1 VYIDKRWE
9 DFTGKT
15 KKEIIEDNWLN
26 FIHQDDRER
35 CFNIQKDAVENRL
48 PYELEFQMPNKHG
61 EYRWIQSI
69 STPYIDNKNN
79 YDGYIGMAQD
89 FTDKKMAEE
98 GRERYQILSKR
109 TTDMILFIN
118 QNGSIIDANQA
129 AIDAYG
135 YNDEEITSINIKDLR
150 KDPHLT
156 EEHLMHAL
164 NGGITFET
172 EHVRKNGSTFI
183 AEISAHGADF
193 GGQKGIVSIIR
204 DITQRK
210 NSEIELHRAKVE
222 AENANKEKS
231 EFLANMS
238 HEIRTPLNGM
248 LGMID
253 LTLLTSLTSEQ
264 RENLETAKF
273 CANSLLNVI
282 NDILD
287 FSKMEAGKLV
297 IENVDFNIKLLVEEV
312 IKIHTPRCVDKGIE
326 LFYSFSSTI
335 PEYVKGD
342 PNRVMQILNNLIG
355 NATKFTISGEVNV
368 RISSVQ
374 TEDKDLTLHFSV
386 ADTGIGISEKGM
398 AKLFKS
404 FVQVDGS
411 FTREAGGT
419 GLGLVI
425 SKQLVEMMGGKI
437 WVDSKEGLGSTFY
450 FILSFHK
457 GKRIEESFPDEMT
470 TGKSTDKAKLKPL
483 NILVVEDDMVNQMVV
498 TRMLKRHGYTVE
510 IANNGL
516 EAVGMFKQGNYE
528 LILMDIQMPEMDGL
542 EAAKRMREIENGK
555 CYTPI
560 IALTAYALQGDRE
573 RFLKSSMDG
582 YVTKPIN
589 SSELLNSIDKVLNDD
604 KPMVYRV
611 GDNGEIEFFKEG
623 TYSPPIVD
631 MSSYNELL
639 PYIEE
644 LRDALEQSSVDS
656 LGRLANNIK
665 YTANSLGL
673 DQLKY
678 AAFKTELAL
687 RKGNIEMAFENALTV
702 YEEFKVFEK
711 QFILERVIKE

>member
-1 VYIDKRWE
+1 MSHVTKIDQREQALMLEDEITSVFEYAPVGVIVIDGNFDIKRINQVALDYLGNNEASVLNKTFGNGIGCENSLEDERGCGFGLQCQSCKLRRAATLAVTKNIPSKNFEDYKVLIIGQEIQKKWFKISVTPLKGKAEIGAVIYILDITVSKNTELEITESRDHYLRMLENFPSMIWKTDKVGACVYIDKRWE

-35 CFNIQKDAVENRL
+35 CFKIQKDAVENRL

-61 EYRWIQSI
+61 ENRWIQSI

-89 FTDKKMAEE
+89 FTDKKKAEE

-109 TTDMILFIN
+109 TTDMILFIR

-156 EEHLMHAL
+156 EEQLNCAL

-172 EHVRKNGSTFI
+172 EHVRKNGSSFI
-183 AEISAHGADF
+183 AEISAHGAEF

-222 AENANKEKS
+222 AEKANKAKS

-297 IENVDFNIKLLVEEV
+297 IENVDFNIKLL
-312 IKIHTPRCVDKGIE
+312 
-326 LFYSFSSTI
+326 
-335 PEYVKGD
+335 
-342 PNRVMQILNNLIG
+342 
-355 NATKFTISGEVNV
+355 
-368 RISSVQ
+368 
-374 TEDKDLTLHFSV
+374 
-386 ADTGIGISEKGM
+386 
-398 AKLFKS
+398 
-404 FVQVDGS
+404 
-411 FTREAGGT
+411 
-419 GLGLVI
+419 
-425 SKQLVEMMGGKI
+425 
-437 WVDSKEGLGSTFY
+437 
-450 FILSFHK
+450 
-457 GKRIEESFPDEMT
+457 
-470 TGKSTDKAKLKPL
+470 
-483 NILVVEDDMVNQMVV
+483 
-498 TRMLKRHGYTVE
+498 
-510 IANNGL
+510 
-516 EAVGMFKQGNYE
+516 
-528 LILMDIQMPEMDGL
+528 
-542 EAAKRMREIENGK
+542 
-555 CYTPI
+555 
-560 IALTAYALQGDRE
+560 
-573 RFLKSSMDG
+573 
-582 YVTKPIN
+582 
-589 SSELLNSIDKVLNDD
+589 
-604 KPMVYRV
+604 
-611 GDNGEIEFFKEG
+611 
-623 TYSPPIVD
+623 
-631 MSSYNELL
+631 
-639 PYIEE
+639 
-644 LRDALEQSSVDS
+644 
-656 LGRLANNIK
+656 
-665 YTANSLGL
+665 
-673 DQLKY
+673 
-678 AAFKTELAL
+678 
-687 RKGNIEMAFENALTV
+687 
-702 YEEFKVFEK
+702 
-711 QFILERVIKE
+711 